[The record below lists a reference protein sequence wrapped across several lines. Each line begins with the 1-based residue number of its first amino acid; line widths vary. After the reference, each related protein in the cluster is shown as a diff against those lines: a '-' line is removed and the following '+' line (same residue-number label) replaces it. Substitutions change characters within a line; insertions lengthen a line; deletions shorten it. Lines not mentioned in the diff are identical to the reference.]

1 MVLVLSLQLATEVAL
16 EKGAGCSA
24 FAVHAHSYFSWT
36 TPTALSREGRGMTL
50 HVRSLFQSGKM
61 LDEDNLVLT
70 SALLLL

>member
-1 MVLVLSLQLATEVAL
+1 MQGAQPSQCMLILTSL
-16 EKGAGCSA
+16 GP
-24 FAVHAHSYFSWT
+24 